1 MLFPYETKMIIKKIF
16 LSGHFDGNQI
26 QLDEPHELQ
35 PGTPLMIVVGPPG
48 ADEGWYS
55 LSAQALKAAYGGD
68 EPGAAAEKTQEP
80 TDRGRMES

>member
-1 MLFPYETKMIIKKIF
+1 MMIKKIF

-55 LSAQALKAAYGGD
+55 LSARALKAAYEGD
-68 EPGAAAEKTQEP
+68 EPGAAAEQPQEP
-80 TDRGRMES
+80 PPTGDEKG

>member
-55 LSAQALKAAYGGD
+55 LSAKALETAYEGD
-68 EPGAAAEKTQEP
+68 ESGAAAEKTQEP
-80 TDRGRMES
+80 NPGGEEG